1 MRPAQ
6 SMIDDGFEGASEF
19 AGCFL
24 AHAVNLPEALE
35 SILRALCRGVDA
47 HEQGSKPWSRHLDQ
61 SI

>member
-1 MRPAQ
+1 
-6 SMIDDGFEGASEF
+6 MIDDGFEGASEF